1 MLDYAHLSALAAVLR
16 TGSFERAAHH
26 LNVTPSAI
34 SQRVKLLE
42 ERLGVVL
49 VVRGQPCTATEVG
62 QRLCQHVEQVAMLE
76 SSLHESLP
84 GLGGASRP
92 VTLRIAVNADS
103 LATWFIPAMA
113 RTEGYLFDLV
123 LDDQDHSAEWLRR
136 GEVAAA
142 VTAHSTPV
150 QGCDCHP
157 LGALRYI
164 ATASPGYC
172 SRWFADGVSE
182 LAAARAPCL
191 TFNQKDRL
199 QAEWLR
205 QVFGTDLHPPLHW
218 LPSSQAF
225 VDAALAGIG
234 WGMNPEPLVVDH
246 LRTGRLVALRPD
258 QPLDVPLFWQPS
270 RIVSSVLAPL
280 TRAVMREARHFCR
293 ELEA

>member
-1 MLDYAHLSALAAVLR
+1 MLDYAHLSALAAVTR
-16 TGSFERAAHH
+16 TGSFERAAQH

-34 SQRVKLLE
+34 SQRIKLLE

-62 QRLCQHVEQVAMLE
+62 QRLCQHVEQVALLE
-76 SSLHESLP
+76 SSLHGSLP
-84 GLGGASRP
+84 GLQAESRP

-103 LATWFIPAMA
+103 LATWFIRAMA
-113 RTEGYLFDLV
+113 KVEGYLFDLV

-136 GEVAAA
+136 GEVMAA
-142 VTAHSTPV
+142 VTGHSTPI

-157 LGALRYI
+157 LGAVRYI
-164 ATASPGYC
+164 ATASPEYC
-172 SRWFADGVSE
+172 ARWFADGFSE
-182 LAAARAPCL
+182 PAAARAPCL

-205 QVFGTDLHPPLHW
+205 QVFGTDVHPPLHW

-234 WGMNPEPLVVDH
+234 WGMNPEPLVIEH
-246 LRTGRLVALRPD
+246 LRAGRLVALRPD
-258 QPLDVPLFWQPS
+258 QPLDVPLFWQQS
-270 RIVSSVLAPL
+270 RIVSPVFGHV
-280 TRAVMREARHFCR
+280 TRAAVHEARTM
-293 ELEA
+293 LVPV